1 MEDKNLNIV
10 SFSIPWPA
18 NYGGVIDVFHK
29 LVALKASGI
38 HIHLH
43 CFQYDRPE
51 AAELEKYCETVHYYK
66 RETSISALLS
76 LTPYIVKS
84 RRSEELLRNLCKNE
98 YPILFEGLHSCYY
111 LNHPLLKD
119 RKLYYRESNIEHTYY
134 YHLFLSENNIFKKIF
149 FITESLKLRLYQ
161 SKLKRADHFLTV
173 SGKDCEYLQM
183 KFPQNKVSY
192 LPSFHGNNELKSLT
206 GSGSYAFYHGNLAV
220 AENSLAAS
228 FLIREVFSRL
238 KFPLVIAGLNP
249 PDHLLK
255 LAEQFKVKIIANP
268 DNDQMFKLLSE
279 AHVNILVTFQATGLK
294 LKLLN
299 TLFAGRHV
307 LVNQLMLAGTGLDE
321 FCFIGNNAA
330 ELYEKM
336 EQLIKL
342 PFDEEKLAFRK
353 QMLGA
358 RYSDSANALKLT
370 GILFPEK
377 S

>member
-1 MEDKNLNIV
+1 MEEKSLNVV
-10 SFSIPWPA
+10 SFSVPWPA

-29 LVALKASGI
+29 LVALKALGVR
-38 HIHLH
+38 IHLH

-51 AAELEKYCETVHYYK
+51 AEELEKYCETVQYYK
-66 RETSISALLS
+66 RETGISAMLS
-76 LTPYIVKS
+76 LIPYIVKS
-84 RRSEELLRNLCKNE
+84 RKSEQLLANLCKND

-111 LNHPLLKD
+111 LNHVLLRD
-119 RKLYYRESNIEHTYY
+119 RKLYYRESNIEHSYY
-134 YHLFLSENNIFKKIF
+134 YHLFLSEKSSLKKVF
-149 FITESLKLRLYQ
+149 FISESLKLRLYQ

-173 SGKDCEYLQM
+173 SEKDCEYLQK
-183 KFPQNKVSY
+183 KFPQNKVNY

-206 GSGSYAFYHGNLAV
+206 GSGTYAFYHGNLAV

-228 FLIREVFSRL
+228 FLIKEVFSKL
-238 KFPLVIAGLNP
+238 KFPLIIAGLNP

-255 LAEQFKVKIIANP
+255 LAEQFNVEIIQNP
-268 DNDQMFKLLSE
+268 NNEQMFNMLRE

-321 FCFIGNNAA
+321 FCTIGNNAD
-330 ELYEKM
+330 ELK
-336 EQLIKL
+336 EQMTRLIAL
-342 PFDEEKLAFRK
+342 PFDEEKLSFRK
-353 QMLGA
+353 QLLGA
-358 RYSDSANALKLT
+358 RYSDHANAVKLKE
-370 GILFPEK
+370 ILFPEK